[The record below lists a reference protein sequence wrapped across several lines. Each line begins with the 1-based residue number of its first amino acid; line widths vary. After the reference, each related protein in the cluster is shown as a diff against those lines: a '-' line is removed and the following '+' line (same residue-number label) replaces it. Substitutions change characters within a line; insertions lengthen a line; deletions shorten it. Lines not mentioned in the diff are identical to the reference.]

1 MHSPEEYIVKNE
13 LLRQKAQGQF
23 KTFTADCKIESLQK
37 KKVLEIGFKNGLFL
51 DECHKAGLAAT
62 GLEINRQYFEAV
74 RKEFPY
80 LELLHYDGGD
90 FPLPGNSFD
99 FVVSFQV
106 LEHVSSTED
115 IIRECLRVL
124 KPGGIMYHICPN
136 YHSFYEGHYNIL
148 WLPFLTKKTARLYLR
163 FLKRC
168 VPGFKDLDLYKVR
181 AKDVWHGHGSEASE
195 SKTDE
200 VRYVPGSE
208 SFNLIKP
215 NHVMKI
221 IKKYQ
226 GELELVSLGEKE
238 FIAGFNKERIGKVK
252 QKFLRKILELVI
264 VLPGVRPFFLWIIC
278 RAGLYYPMTIILKK
292 KT

>member
-1 MHSPEEYIVKNE
+1 MHIRQEHIAKNE

-23 KTFTADCKIESLQK
+23 KTFIADCRIKNFQK

-51 DECHKAGLAAT
+51 DECYKAGLAAT
-62 GLEINRQYFEAV
+62 GLEISRQYFETV

-80 LELLHYDGGD
+80 LALLHYNGGD
-90 FPLPGNSFD
+90 FPLPDNSSD

-106 LEHVSSTED
+106 LEHVSSTEH

-136 YHSFYEGHYNIL
+136 YHSFYEGHYNIF
-148 WLPFLTKKTARLYLR
+148 WLPFLNKKTARLYLK

-168 VPGFKDLDLYKVR
+168 VPRFKDLDLVKVR
-181 AKDVWHGHGSEASE
+181 AKDVWHGHGLEQAE
-195 SKTDE
+195 FKTDE
-200 VRYVPGSE
+200 VRYVPGFE

-215 NHVMKI
+215 NDVMKI
-221 IKKYQ
+221 IKKYKD
-226 GELELVSLGEKE
+226 ELEFISLGKGE
-238 FIAGFNKERIGKVK
+238 FVAGLNKERIQKVK

-264 VLPGVRPFFLWIIC
+264 ILPGIRHFFLWIIC
-278 RAGLYYPMTIILKK
+278 WAGFYYPMTIILKK
-292 KT
+292 KA